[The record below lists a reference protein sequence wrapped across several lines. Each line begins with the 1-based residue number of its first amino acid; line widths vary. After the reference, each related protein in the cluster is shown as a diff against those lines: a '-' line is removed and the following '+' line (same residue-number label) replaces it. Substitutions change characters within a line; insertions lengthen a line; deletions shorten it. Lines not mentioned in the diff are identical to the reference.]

1 MSENT
6 TTVESTTAAA
16 APAEEKK
23 DFIKASDWNAGKDWS
38 YLADKAPDDS
48 HILKAEMMN
57 RFGPEGFEITPD
69 QVKVFLAM
77 HRWVQ
82 QSDANQSREAF
93 RGRTWESVE
102 KGYQTLAERAA
113 KEIEE
118 NGPNAKMVPL
128 PNLTGLTAADLIPET
143 PAEEASAPLRLNE
156 QELADAAEAEAV
168 GTEEAK
174 AEPEAKP
181 EPKKAPQRRARAPR
195 GRANASI
202 KVGKDEAASA

>member
-93 RGRTWESVE
+93 RGRTWQSVE
-102 KGYQTLAERAA
+102 RGYQTLAERAA

-143 PAEEASAPLRLNE
+143 PAEEAPVE
-156 QELADAAEAEAV
+156 VPAAV
-168 GTEEAK
+168 VEEIKEEVK
-174 AEPEAKP
+174 AEIAEEAKP
-181 EPKKAPQRRARAPR
+181 EPKKAPQRRARSPR